1 LRELASLSGVEFS
14 KEMAENIAELCRLK
28 ISPVAIVS
36 VLKSLQSQQKGQK
49 KKSDSSVFVEKI
61 GEKYITHD

>member
-1 LRELASLSGVEFS
+1 LRELAALSGVEFS

-36 VLKSLQSQQKGQK
+36 VLKSLHSQK
-49 KKSDSSVFVEKI
+49 KKKSSIPFF
-61 GEKYITHD
+61 

>member
-36 VLKSLQSQQKGQK
+36 VLKSLQSQQGQK
-49 KKSDSSVFVEKI
+49 KKSDASVFVEKI